1 MNRLERTLK
10 AVYAS
15 MGGLDQEMHQQHR
28 DQTGSFYTPFEVAS
42 ETVHIAAVRRLCYV
56 FCADPDKVR
65 RCLEQPGSDPRQAE
79 QYFDA
84 MLTWYVVDPA
94 GGDGVFAIAWLSL
107 LENLCFVLEKEPQ
120 LLMKAA
126 ERVHLF
132 DLQVEPVAH
141 YKAMVASYF
150 NMDSERLG
158 SYTGNVLDTASL
170 FKCSPVSEVLARG
183 GYDLVVGNPPYIG
196 EKNHKDLF
204 DEAKRYPFGAAH
216 YEKNMDF
223 FYYFIHLGMAI
234 LAEGGVMG
242 LITTGYF
249 FTADGASGLR
259 KAMAQNGSFV
269 DLARFEGGSLFKDAA
284 GQSNVIFHYRRGVQE
299 HCRYV
304 EVPAHP
310 KTLDVIERWK
320 QSASVIWLNRNQIV
334 SRFGNFY
341 FSMHPGEPLAIEEM
355 EAACG
360 KTFGD
365 VFQVRQGIVSGFDRS
380 SDEGVFVLTPEEAL
394 SLRIEDVLLVPF
406 YKNSQVKRGKVDLE
420 ARFVL
425 LYIPLEV
432 EGFEARYPNAYRHL
446 SRFRDKLSK
455 RREVANGVRPWYAL
469 QWPRTAALFEGP
481 KIVAPHRTLN
491 NAFAYTDQPFY
502 GSADLYY
509 LTPIVGVEEVKPAL
523 GMAGSPR
530 DVDREGTVEADSGIE
545 TGQLTFWEN
554 EGFQHQAIADT
565 MEKPNEPPALISRTG
580 LNQED
585 LLAVS
590 LILITEVYE
599 FWLSV
604 RGKRKGDVLELYAT
618 PLRQMPLP
626 PLEQR
631 DASYIKLKTMAVEH
645 YRRFGHLDHDTLRAE
660 ANELVCSWLGLSAH
674 ARNTIKDYFEAKR
687 K

>member
-1 MNRLERTLK
+1 MESTLR

-15 MGGLDQEMHQQHR
+15 MGGLDQAMHQRHR

-42 ETVHIAAVRRLCYV
+42 ETVLIAAVRRLCCV
-56 FCADPDKVR
+56 FSADPDEVR
-65 RCLEQPGSDPRQAE
+65 RCLEKPGSDPQRSE
-79 QYFDA
+79 QYFEA
-84 MLTWYVVDPA
+84 MHTWHVVDPA

-107 LENLCFVLEKEPQ
+107 LETLCRSLEKDPQ
-120 LLMKAA
+120 LLAKAA

-132 DLQVEPVAH
+132 DLQPEPVAH
-141 YKAMVASYF
+141 YKDMVASYF
-150 NMDSERLG
+150 KLDREKLG

-170 FKCSPVSEVLARG
+170 LQGPPVAEVLALG

-223 FYYFIHLGMAI
+223 FYYFIHLGMAL
-234 LAEGGVMG
+234 LAEGGILG
-242 LITTGYF
+242 FITTGYF

-259 KAMAQNGSFV
+259 TAMSQNGSFV

-299 HCRYV
+299 RCRYV
-304 EVPAHP
+304 EVPAKP
-310 KTLDVIERWK
+310 KTLDVTERWR
-320 QSASVIWLNRNQIV
+320 QSSSMIWLNRSQIV

-355 EAACG
+355 EAACS

-365 VFQVRQGIVSGFDRS
+365 VFQVRQGIVSGFDRAP
-380 SDEGVFVLTPEEAL
+380 DEGVFVLTPEEAL
-394 SLRIEDVLLVPF
+394 SLEIEEALLVPF

-425 LYIPLEV
+425 LYIPQEI
-432 EGFEARYPNAYRHL
+432 EEFETHYPNAYRHL
-446 SRFRDKLSK
+446 SRFRGKLSK
-455 RREVANGVRPWYAL
+455 RREVVNGVRPWYAL
-469 QWPRTAALFEGP
+469 QWPRTATLFEGP
-481 KIVAPHRTLN
+481 KIVAPHRALN

-509 LTPIVGVEEVKPAL
+509 LTPLVGLEEVKPDKQI
-523 GMAGSPR
+523 SN
-530 DVDREGTVEADSGIE
+530 SG
-545 TGQLTFWEN
+545 L
-554 EGFQHQAIADT
+554 
-565 MEKPNEPPALISRTG
+565 S
-580 LNQED
+580 QED

-626 PLEQR
+626 PLEGC
-631 DASYIKLKTMAVEH
+631 DASYLRLKTLAVDH
-645 YRRFGHLDHDTLRAE
+645 YRRFGHLCNEDLRAE
-660 ANELVCSWLGLSAH
+660 ASGVVFDWLGLSEV

-687 K
+687 T

>member
-1 MNRLERTLK
+1 
-10 AVYAS
+10 

-28 DQTGSFYTPFEVAS
+28 DRTGSFYTPFEVAS
-42 ETVHIAAVRRLCYV
+42 ETVHIAAVRRLCHV
-56 FCADPDKVR
+56 FGADPDTVG

-79 QYFDA
+79 KYFEA
-84 MLTWYVVDPA
+84 MLTWHVVDPA
-94 GGDGVFAIAWLSL
+94 GGDGVFAIAWLGL
-107 LENLCFVLEKEPQ
+107 LENLCRSLEKEPE
-120 LLMKAA
+120 LLVEAA

-132 DLQVEPVAH
+132 DLQSEPVAH
-141 YKAMVASYF
+141 YKDMVSAYF
-150 NMDSERLG
+150 KLDPGKLG

-170 FKCSPVSEVLARG
+170 FNSPPVSEVLARG

-204 DEAKRYPFGAAH
+204 DEAKGYPFGAAH

-223 FYYFIHLGMAI
+223 FYYFIHLAMA
-234 LAEGGVMG
+234 LLTNGGVMG
-242 LITTGYF
+242 FITTGYF

-259 KAMAQNGSFV
+259 KAMAQNGSFL
-269 DLARFEGGSLFKDAA
+269 DLARFDGGSLFKDAA
-284 GQSNVIFHYRRGVQE
+284 GQSNVIFHFGRGVE
-299 HCRYV
+299 ARCRYV
-304 EVPAHP
+304 EVSAKP
-310 KTLDVIERWK
+310 KSLDVTERWR
-320 QSASVIWLNRNQIV
+320 QSASVICLNRNQIV

-355 EAACG
+355 EAVCG

-365 VFQVRQGIVSGFDRS
+365 VFQVRQGIVSGYDRAPE
-380 SDEGVFVLTPEEAL
+380 EGVFVLTPEEVL
-394 SLRIEDVLLVPF
+394 SLGIEEALLAPF

-420 ARFVL
+420 AKYYI
-425 LYIPLEV
+425 LYIPRKV
-432 EGFEARYPNAYRHL
+432 EDFETRYPNAYRHL

-481 KIVAPHRTLN
+481 KIVAPHRALN

-509 LTPIVGVEEVKPAL
+509 LTPIVDMEKLKPAL
-523 GMAGSPR
+523 G
-530 DVDREGTVEADSGIE
+530 VDRSQTRFDQAVAKGTDPGME
-545 TGQLTFWEN
+545 TGQLTLWDN
-554 EGFQHQAIADT
+554 DGFQTQVMDDN
-565 MEKPNEPPALISRTG
+565 MDE
-580 LNQED
+580 LNDPRSSIGRSTLSHED

-604 RGKRKGDVLELYAT
+604 RGKRKGEVLELYAT

-626 PLEQR
+626 PLEGC
-631 DASYIKLKTMAVEH
+631 DATYLKLKAMAVDH
-645 YRRFGHLDHDTLRAE
+645 YQRFGHLSDDALRAR
-660 ANELVCSWLGLSAH
+660 ANEVVCNWLGLSEVAKS
-674 ARNTIKDYFEAKR
+674 TIKDYFETKR
-687 K
+687 M